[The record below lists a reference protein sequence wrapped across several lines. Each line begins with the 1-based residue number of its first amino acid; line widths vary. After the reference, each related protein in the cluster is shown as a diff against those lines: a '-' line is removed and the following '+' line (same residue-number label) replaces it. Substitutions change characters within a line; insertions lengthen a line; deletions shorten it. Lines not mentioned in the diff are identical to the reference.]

1 MILALPVK
9 DFHGGLSVPP
19 IPPRIAMG
27 IGGEGS
33 ISTLK
38 MAEDYESDD
47 PC

>member
-19 IPPRIAMG
+19 IPPRITMG
-27 IGGEGS
+27 DWRRGS
-33 ISTLK
+33 ISTLE